1 MAKAMQ
7 KQMRKQMR
15 WKSRDGP
22 VRTYEIF
29 NDTLT
34 VMCYGV
40 SSYAFSLDAEQNV
53 TSVDP
58 CLKGKSRSASM
69 MGSDP
74 TGGPRFFL
82 GQRVRHKEYEW
93 TIQSIMYHYKKD
105 STAVFVFGISP

>member
-1 MAKAMQ
+1 
-7 KQMRKQMR
+7 MR
-15 WKSRDGP
+15 SDGP
-22 VRTYEIF
+22 ARTYEIF

-53 TSVDP
+53 TSLDP

-74 TGGPRFFL
+74 CLKGSRFFI
-82 GQRVRHKEYEW
+82 GQRVTHKEHEW

-105 STAVFVFGISP
+105 STAVFVFGINAV

>member
-40 SSYAFSLDAEQNV
+40 SSYAFSLDAEQN
-53 TSVDP
+53 TISV
-58 CLKGKSRSASM
+58 
-69 MGSDP
+69 DP
-74 TGGPRFFL
+74 TGGPRFFI
-82 GQRVRHKEYEW
+82 GQRVTHKEHEW

>member
-7 KQMRKQMR
+7 KQMR

-74 TGGPRFFL
+74 SPRFFI

-105 STAVFVFGISP
+105 STAVFVFGINAV